1 MSQEYLLYSNVSALS
16 GQVPSS
22 CWSCIQNLECVRTSS
37 SETCHRRPHPQ
48 CGIDLSIQNTAVNGV
63 TERLRIW
70 LRWIHGFAQV
80 FHLKTVGFS
89 LFFKCLN
96 VIVLFTILPSL
107 DEPTASAP
115 ANSHCNGPKLQSFIG
130 HRPKRLKNLKPS
142 KWCSFHFISKVKPWL
157 SKMHHFFLPCSIE
170 AVSNNLCV
178 SVRSGKQQLLPV
190 AFESCSANCIV

>member
-63 TERLRIW
+63 TDSQPLWRIW
-70 LRWIHGFAQV
+70 VRGIHGLAQV
-80 FHLKTVGFS
+80 FHLKTVGLGVLLNAWIWLS
-89 LFFKCLN
+89 YLQYCLPWTSQQLQHLQ
-96 VIVLFTILPSL
+96 I
-107 DEPTASAP
+107 PTAMVPNCNHSSAIVP
-115 ANSHCNGPKLQSFIG
+115 NDWKIWNHQNGV
-130 HRPKRLKNLKPS
+130 
-142 KWCSFHFISKVKPWL
+142 HFQGKKPWL

>member
-1 MSQEYLLYSNVSALS
+1 MLNTKAPPPLFIYTYCCMSQEYLLYSNVSALS

-70 LRWIHGFAQV
+70 LRGIHGFAQV

-96 VIVLFTILPSL
+96 LIVLFTYCLPWTS
-107 DEPTASAP
+107 
-115 ANSHCNGPKLQSFIG
+115 
-130 HRPKRLKNLKPS
+130 
-142 KWCSFHFISKVKPWL
+142 
-157 SKMHHFFLPCSIE
+157 
-170 AVSNNLCV
+170 
-178 SVRSGKQQLLPV
+178 QQLQHLQIATAMVPNCNH
-190 AFESCSANCIV
+190 SSAIVPND